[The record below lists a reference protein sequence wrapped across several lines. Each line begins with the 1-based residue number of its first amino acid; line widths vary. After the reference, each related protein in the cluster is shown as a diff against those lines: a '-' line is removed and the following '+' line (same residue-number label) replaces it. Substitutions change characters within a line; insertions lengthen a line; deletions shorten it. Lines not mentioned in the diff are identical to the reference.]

1 MRKFWVITT
10 LSVFALSCLGSAAWA
25 QDRDRERGP
34 DRYYDRE
41 HQRYTR
47 LLPGTTITV
56 RPNESIDVE
65 RKDNR
70 IYTGVVDQDVRGDN
84 GQVAVPRGST
94 VELIVR
100 VQRDNDL
107 VLDLESVIARGQ
119 RYGIQTDANRVESA

>member
-25 QDRDRERGP
+25 QDRDRERAP

-56 RPNESIDVE
+56 RPKNPLTRR
-65 RKDNR
+65 RKIIAFTLASLIRTFAATTDKWR
-70 IYTGVVDQDVRGDN
+70 SPGDQPWN
-84 GQVAVPRGST
+84 
-94 VELIVR
+94 
-100 VQRDNDL
+100 
-107 VLDLESVIARGQ
+107 
-119 RYGIQTDANRVESA
+119 

>member
-1 MRKFWVITT
+1 MENYVHLLNMRTAYAQILGDNDSVR
-10 LSVFALSCLGSAAWA
+10 LSRCPACGLPHVLKTATVSGL
-25 QDRDRERGP
+25 RTVTMI
-34 DRYYDRE
+34 RE

-56 RPNESIDVE
+56 RPNESIDAE

-100 VQRDNDL
+100 VER
-107 VLDLESVIARGQ
+107 
-119 RYGIQTDANRVESA
+119 TTT